1 VTGAG
6 SRADGPWDPGLQPER
21 TALAW
26 RRTGLAL
33 TVGSLIGLRV
43 LPPVLGPAAYVLAG
57 LGVVV
62 SLAVLAAA
70 HRRYRRVHHLLL
82 AARDA
87 GRTRAGVGS
96 DSGHGPD
103 GGDGDG
109 DGDGHSAD
117 TGSTTS
123 PSRVPTTGGALP
135 AATAALALAAGLGA
149 LVVALGVR

>member
-1 VTGAG
+1 MTGARP
-6 SRADGPWDPGLQPER
+6 RADGPWDPGLQPER

-43 LPPVLGPAAYVLAG
+43 LPPLLGPAAYVLAG
-57 LGVVV
+57 LGVVA

-70 HRRYRRVHHLLL
+70 HRRYRRVHRLLL
-82 AARDA
+82 AARHAGQTGADA
-87 GRTRAGVGS
+87 GS
-96 DSGHGPD
+96 DSGP
-103 GGDGDG
+103 GDAG
-109 DGDGHSAD
+109 A
-117 TGSTTS
+117 GSTGS

>member
-1 VTGAG
+1 V
-6 SRADGPWDPGLQPER
+6 SDGPWDPGLQPER

-43 LPPVLGPAAYVLAG
+43 LPPLLGPAAFVLAG
-57 LGVVV
+57 LGVVA

-70 HRRYRRVHHLLL
+70 HRRYRRVHRLLL
-82 AARDA
+82 AARD
-87 GRTRAGVGS
+87 
-96 DSGHGPD
+96 DGHACAD
-103 GGDGDG
+103 GG
-109 DGDGHSAD
+109 S
-117 TGSTTS
+117 TGS